1 MERFLYII
9 AMLSASTIFAQN
21 FHGGNADGHALATYT
36 ETQSIFAGG
45 VADGFSTSSYTETQ
59 NIFAGGNADGFSTS
73 GYTETQNI
81 FAGGV
86 ADGFSTSGYTETQ
99 NIFAGGVA
107 DGFSTSGYTET
118 QNIFAGGV
126 ADGFST
132 SGYTETQN
140 IFAGGNADGFS
151 VSNYNETQ
159 NIFAGGVADGFSMSL
174 YDENPLCSDNVT
186 VFGFSGWTNGV
197 PDNTTQ
203 VVIDEFYQVGQEGDI
218 DACSCLVKTGQTLQ
232 IEPNSYVKLEQDLVN
247 NGTVQVMHQGSF
259 VQVNNDATV
268 TGSGTFTTELQT
280 TQLDDP
286 VRFTY
291 FASPVQN
298 QDLTVFS
305 SWANM
310 NRLWRFDEAVQD
322 WYIVPSSTT
331 MTPAV
336 GYAIQGSPDTGQYP
350 FIGYANFDGPF
361 NNGIYSYPLTY
372 NPGGIDDD
380 NALVGNPYPSAIDA
394 AQLLNNN
401 ASANAFYFWTH
412 ASGLL
417 PDGSAYAGDD
427 YAIWN
432 SSGGTASGS
441 GSPAPSGFIASGQG
455 FFVDATAPGNL
466 TFDNSYRVTGNNDD
480 FRRPQTDTRDR
491 IWVNMY
497 NEYGV
502 FNQILLN
509 FTNEGTSEFDN
520 KLDATRYFTGNAIS
534 FYSNGS
540 NNERFAIQALPV
552 LTDETIVPLGFEIV
566 DETVATN
573 LKIAI
578 DHTDFYQDNVEVYLK
593 DKVLG
598 RIHNLSES
606 AYEFEA
612 AQDIFNDRFEL
623 IFSRNALQTPEQN
636 LEQETVFISNYSD
649 TEVKIN
655 SKYGTNIQN
664 IVIYDVLGKRIFEK
678 KTNQNSVILP
688 LNVNEGTVLIF
699 KMQLQ
704 NGKTVVKRF
713 IKL

>member
-1 MERFLYII
+1 MKKIIYIVFLINSI
-9 AMLSASTIFAQN
+9 VFAQN
-21 FHGGNADGHALATYT
+21 FHGGNADGHAFATYIETQNIFAGGNADGFSVSNYT
-36 ETQSIFAGG
+36 ETQNIFAGG
-45 VADGFSTSSYTETQ
+45 DADGFSVSNYNETQ

-73 GYTETQNI
+73 GYAETQNI
-81 FAGGV
+81 FTGGD
-86 ADGFSTSGYTETQ
+86 ADGFSTSGY
-99 NIFAGGVA
+99 
-107 DGFSTSGYTET
+107 S
-118 QNIFAGGV
+118 
-126 ADGFST
+126 
-132 SGYTETQN
+132 ETQN

-151 VSNYNETQ
+151 VSNYTETQ
-159 NIFAGGVADGFSMSL
+159 NIFAGGNADGFSMGL
-174 YDENPLCSDNVT
+174 YDVNPLCSNKVT
-186 VFGFSGWTNGV
+186 VFDNNGWTNGI

-203 VVIDEFYQVGQEGDI
+203 VIIKNFYQTGQNGSI
-218 DACSCLVKTGQTLQ
+218 DACACLVKNGKTLQ
-232 IEPNSYVKLEQDLVN
+232 INPNTYVKLEQDLVN
-247 NGTVQVMHQGSF
+247 KGTVQVMHQGSF

-291 FASPVQN
+291 FSSPVQN

-310 NRLWRFDEAVQD
+310 NRLWRFDEAAQD

-336 GYAIQGSPDTGQYP
+336 GYAIQGAPDTGQYP
-350 FIGYANFDGPF
+350 FIGYANFYGPF

-380 NALVGNPYPSAIDA
+380 NALVGNPYPSAVDA

-401 ASANAFYFWTH
+401 PSTNAFYFWTH

-432 SSGGTASGS
+432 ASGGTASGS
-441 GSPAPSGFIASGQG
+441 GSPAPTGFIASGQG
-455 FFVDATAPGNL
+455 FFVDATAPGDL
-466 TFDNSYRVTGNNDD
+466 IFDNSYRVTGNNND
-480 FRRPQTDTRDR
+480 FRRPENDTRDR
-491 IWVNMY
+491 IWINMY

-509 FTNEGTSEFDN
+509 FTNEGTTEFDN

-552 LTDETIVPLGFEIV
+552 LTEETVVPLGFEIV

-578 DHTDFYQDNVEVYLK
+578 DHTDFQQGNVEVYLK
-593 DKVLG
+593 DKALG

-606 AYEFEA
+606 AYAFEA
-612 AQDIFNDRFEL
+612 TQGTINDRFEL

-636 LEQETVFISNYSD
+636 LEQETVFVSNYSD

-664 IVIYDVLGKRIFEK
+664 VVIYDVLGKRILK
-678 KTNQNSVILP
+678 KTTNQNSIILP

-699 KMQLQ
+699 KIQLQ
-704 NGKTVVKRF
+704 SRKRVVKRF
-713 IKL
+713 VKLGIEN